1 MIIRRASVDD
11 VLEIYNIELECFDRP
26 WSVEN
31 ITGEILNPIST
42 YFVGELSGNV
52 ICYMGYQNILSEGY
66 VTNIAVRKNYR
77 GLGYGKKMMEYFIED
92 CVKNEICAA
101 SLEVAVKNER
111 AIALYTKMGFEVKGL
126 RKNYYGM
133 DKDAYIMWKVLR

>member
-1 MIIRRASVDD
+1 MIIRMASVDD

-42 YFVGELSGNV
+42 YFVGELSGKV
-52 ICYMGYQNILSEGY
+52 ICYMGYQNILS
-66 VTNIAVRKNYR
+66 NIAVRKNYR
-77 GLGYGKKMMEYFIED
+77 GLGYGKKMMEYFLED
-92 CVKNEICAA
+92 CAKNKICAT

-111 AIALYTKMGFEVKGL
+111 ALSLYTKMGFEVKGL

>member
-31 ITGEILNPIST
+31 ITNEILNPIST
-42 YFVGELSGNV
+42 YFVGELSGKV

-77 GLGYGKKMMEYFIED
+77 GLGFGKKMMEYFFDD
-92 CVKNEICAA
+92 CVKNNITA
-101 SLEVAVKNER
+101 SRSEDVV
-111 AIALYTKMGFEVKGL
+111 
-126 RKNYYGM
+126 
-133 DKDAYIMWKVLR
+133 

>member
-11 VLEIYNIELECFDRP
+11 VLEIYNIELECFDKP

-42 YFVGELSGNV
+42 YFVVELLGKV

-77 GLGYGKKMMEYFIED
+77 GLGYGKKMMEYFLED
-92 CVKNEICAA
+92 CVKNKICAA
-101 SLEVAVKNER
+101 SLEVAAKNER
-111 AIALYTKMGFEVKGL
+111 ALSLYTKMGFEVKGL